1 MMRRLSDFARR
12 TWTLAVNALVSK
24 SDLWF
29 GALLVLVIA
38 AILATMWRSNDE
50 AIERMAVS
58 LDPDRAVACYYL
70 EHVNGDITP
79 LGCVKYG
86 SAINEQTP
94 R

>member
-1 MMRRLSDFARR
+1 MRKLSELARRAWTALTYSFVARSDF
-12 TWTLAVNALVSK
+12 
-24 SDLWF
+24 WF
-29 GALLVLVIA
+29 GLLLVALIVA
-38 AILATMWRSNDE
+38 VLATIWRGNDK
-50 AIERMAVS
+50 AVERMAAS

-86 SAINEQTP
+86 ESINEKAP